1 MLNKDMAHISVLLV
15 EDDKNFGDALIPRLE
30 KKGLIV
36 VRIGTGE
43 EALEEIRK
51 SKFEVVVSDIKLPG
65 MDGVEFLKKVRE
77 IDKEIPVILLTGYA
91 SLESAR
97 EAIKLNAFDYLLKPL
112 EGIDELVD
120 PIYKAVYGY
129 KLFLENHRLIEELQT
144 RIIELEFLAKKSRS
158 MEEELKRMIAELKL
172 IFDSSKLGMMVIDK
186 DFKVIR
192 VNDAFLGMFHM
203 NHDETIGK
211 KCYDVCGGA
220 LCHTPSCHLE
230 QIIHG
235 GKGCIHEMDKT
246 LGDRAQ
252 ISCIVTAVGY
262 KNVDGELIG
271 AIERFEDI
279 SDRKKIEKSQRL
291 SQLGELVASMAHEVN
306 NPLQAIAGNL
316 QLSMM
321 EWEKGKDIKDRIK
334 AAWDQIM
341 QLREILQRVLAF
353 SKLDKVEIEK
363 TDINKVLE
371 LVVKLVEHQYSIS
384 NIAIK
389 REYSD
394 ILPEIE
400 LDTKQMQQVF
410 MNLIKNAAE
419 AMPEGGTIIV
429 STSKN
434 GEGIHISITD
444 MGVGMSKDTL
454 ERIFDPFYTTKADG
468 TGLGLAICYGIVKK
482 HNGNL
487 SYVSEIGKG
496 TTATILLPLAGG
508 SDEA

>member
-1 MLNKDMAHISVLLV
+1 MVNNDMAHIKVLLV
-15 EDDKNFGDALIPRLE
+15 EDDESFGNAIIPRLE
-30 KKGLIV
+30 KRGLVV
-36 VRIGTGE
+36 VRTASGE
-43 EALEEIRK
+43 KALEEISN
-51 SKFEVVVSDIKLPG
+51 SKFDVIVSDIKLPG
-65 MDGVEFLKKVRE
+65 IDGVEFLTKVRR

-97 EAIKLNAFDYLLKPL
+97 EAVKLNAFDYLLKPL

-144 RIIELEFLAKKSRS
+144 RIIELEFLAKKSRN

-186 DFKVIR
+186 DFNIIR
-192 VNDAFLGMFHM
+192 VNDAFLGMFQM

-230 QIIHG
+230 QIIRG
-235 GKGCIHEMDKT
+235 GKGCIHEMDEAQ
-246 LGDRAQ
+246 GDGTQ

-262 KNVDGELIG
+262 KNADGELIG

-306 NPLQAIAGNL
+306 NPLQVIAGNL
-316 QLSMM
+316 QLAMM
-321 EWEKGKDIKDRIK
+321 EGEKGKDIKDRIK

-353 SKLDKVEIEK
+353 SKLDKGELEK

-371 LVVKLVEHQYSIS
+371 VVVKLVEHQYSIS
-384 NIAIK
+384 SIAIR

-419 AMPEGGTIIV
+419 AMPEGGTIVV

-434 GEGIHISITD
+434 EESIRINITD
-444 MGVGMSKDTL
+444 TGVGMSKDTL
-454 ERIFDPFYTTKADG
+454 ERIFDPFFTTKTDG

-496 TTATILLPLAGG
+496 TTATVLLPVAGS
-508 SDEA
+508 SDED